1 MVSGS
6 KNRRIEAG
14 VSSQAISSAM
24 PRNDFKY
31 RGIEVGFTVILRVE
45 VLDVWGLWV

>member
-1 MVSGS
+1 VVSGS

-24 PRNDFKY
+24 SRNEFKN
-31 RGIEVGFTVILRVE
+31 RRIEVGFTVILRIE
-45 VLDVWGLWV
+45 VLIV